1 MRWDVAVFRGGSK
14 ALLQGKNPHDP
25 ATVMRF
31 SDGAELASIP
41 NYVYAPFFAVLI
53 ELLSLSEP

>member
-1 MRWDVAVFRGGSK
+1 MLKSFGEARRRSFR
-14 ALLQGKNPHDP
+14 GKNPHDP

>member
-1 MRWDVAVFRGGSK
+1 MLQSFGEARRRSFR
-14 ALLQGKNPHDP
+14 GKNPRDP